1 MLSCFTMLLNQCNG
15 HPKNDVQVLERVAS
29 MVPFLKET
37 TNQLSASSES
47 LGAVR
52 QETRVSDLVRRG
64 ILSNTFIIPII
75 LGPSIYWAGQLH
87 SPKFKKIW
95 HP

>member
-1 MLSCFTMLLNQCNG
+1 MLLSRCNS
-15 HPKNDVQVLERVAS
+15 HSKYDVQVLERVAS

-64 ILSNTFIIPII
+64 IFSDTY
-75 LGPSIYWAGQLH
+75 IYRSEYLAIKE
-87 SPKFKKIW
+87 PKI
-95 HP
+95 

>member
-1 MLSCFTMLLNQCNG
+1 MLSCFTMLLSRCNS
-15 HPKNDVQVLERVAS
+15 HSKYDVQVLERVAS

-64 ILSNTFIIPII
+64 IFSETY
-75 LGPSIYWAGQLH
+75 IYH
-87 SPKFKKIW
+87 S
-95 HP
+95 